1 MEYRYKYEPFDCVG
15 AQKPFKWIMRNLD
28 KGIVELFPEERVVR
42 VKGVVSQVFCRC
54 SQKEWE
60 ELLQHLEEK

>member
-1 MEYRYKYEPFDCVG
+1 
-15 AQKPFKWIMRNLD
+15 MRNLD